1 MGTDRAGFPQ
11 GLSRAEYERLPAAQR
26 ALCQSASCTHTPRR
40 GQQFPDCRGHCRCPG
55 FEKVKV
61 RDGFGTHID
70 VRRACQYRVRRKERR
85 VLDLSAPILW
95 YWQITGESIF
105 TDMGLNVSRQRLLEL
120 SSDDGGRGLGFALE
134 RQYNVKAQAWRD
146 VHAPSKRSKKRKC
159 AAKADE

>member
-1 MGTDRAGFPQ
+1 M
-11 GLSRAEYERLPAAQR
+11 
-26 ALCQSASCTHTPRR
+26 
-40 GQQFPDCRGHCRCPG
+40 
-55 FEKVKV
+55 
-61 RDGFGTHID
+61 
-70 VRRACQYRVRRKERR
+70 
-85 VLDLSAPILW
+85 LDLSAPILW